1 MIHEKISVRH
11 LAQYLPKLSSKR
23 LAIMVIILVTII
35 VVTNTSSPRAI
46 HMLELTLRRTNYI
59 QIK

>member
-1 MIHEKISVRH
+1 
-11 LAQYLPKLSSKR
+11 
-23 LAIMVIILVTII
+23 MVIILVTII

-59 QIK
+59 QIKLPLG